1 MAKRLTDTKK
11 WQNPG
16 FRKLAPKYKL
26 FYLYCL
32 DHCDNGGVFSFD
44 LELIGMVL
52 NLKFS
57 LEEIK
62 ETFAGRV
69 FFLSDDKLIIK
80 NYIAFQNGDITD
92 SKSMIAKSI
101 RTTLNSHG
109 LLERYQEGEFG
120 HVNKAVCIWDS

>member
-11 WQNPG
+11 WENKS

-26 FYLYCL
+26 LYLYFL
-32 DHCDNGGVFSFD
+32 DCCDNAGVFSFD
-44 LELIGMVL
+44 LELICLVL

-62 ETFAGRV
+62 EQFTGRV
-69 FFLSDDKLIIK
+69 IFLSEDKLIIK
-80 NYIAFQNGDITD
+80 NYIAFQNGDVLD
-92 SKSMIAKSI
+92 SKSSIAKSI
-101 RTTLNSHG
+101 RTSLNSHG
-109 LLERYQEGEFG
+109 LLESYKEGKFG